1 MGLRQRLSN
10 SVTLPVLNSYS
21 YSLTLTPTLT
31 LTLTLNL
38 NLDLNLNLSV
48 VCFERGG
55 ELGGEF
61 RISA

>member
-1 MGLRQRLSN
+1 MGASAAVVFSISMFSR
-10 SVTLPVLNSYS
+10 VLN
-21 YSLTLTPTLT
+21 
-31 LTLTLNL
+31 LNL